1 MAIAYERNTDLAF
14 NTEVF
19 KKAAQNYKDIASELR
34 SMANKLDKLLTELKK
49 SGWTTPAGTAFHA
62 MVNTNWENNIK
73 KYASLLDTLN
83 SILIKAAG
91 EYDTLMTDYVRTTKV
106 NL

>member
-1 MAIAYERNTDLAF
+1 
-14 NTEVF
+14 
-19 KKAAQNYKDIASELR
+19 
-34 SMANKLDKLLTELKK
+34 
-49 SGWTTPAGTAFHA
+49 